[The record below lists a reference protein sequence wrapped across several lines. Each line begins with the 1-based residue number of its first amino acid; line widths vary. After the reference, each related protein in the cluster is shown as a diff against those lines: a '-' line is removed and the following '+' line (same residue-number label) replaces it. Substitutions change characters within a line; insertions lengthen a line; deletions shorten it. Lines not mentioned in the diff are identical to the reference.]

1 MRSAGCANRVSLPE
15 PAGRQ
20 SWTTIGLYRRYNRS
34 CATAETTSRPSW
46 STFRGDLNE
55 RGGLGL
61 AIEGVDR
68 DAMATLEGDDWP
80 GNVRELEA
88 VVKRAMV
95 RRRVTNGAVAR
106 PISRTQELWQ
116 RLLGRLAAAP
126 ANPFEGRQSST
137 REGKP

>member
-1 MRSAGCANRVSLPE
+1 M
-15 PAGRQ
+15 
-20 SWTTIGLYRRYNRS
+20 
-34 CATAETTSRPSW
+34 
-46 STFRGDLNE
+46 E
-55 RGGLGL
+55 RG
-61 AIEGVDR
+61 GVDR
-68 DAMATLEGDDWP
+68 DAMAILEGDDRP

-116 RLLGRLAAAP
+116 LLLGRPAAAP
-126 ANPFEGRQSST
+126 ANPLEGHQSSI